1 MKFNQSWSDQKEE
14 VSLEWCML
22 GAASIICLVLVG
34 LVFVYVGLSL

>member
-1 MKFNQSWSDQKEE
+1 MKFNQSWSDQKE
-14 VSLEWCML
+14 VSPERCLF